1 MSPLLFVVLMDLK
14 EKIIELVNKNLGSPE
29 FFIVDVNVS
38 GSQNVRKISILLD
51 GDSGISIDECAKVSR
66 IVGKELEEFDMI
78 DSQYLLEVGSPGL
91 DKPLKLKR
99 QYLRNLGKRVAV
111 VLEDETTKTGVLE
124 NVGEDQITLLEE
136 VKEKSNENKNSKKVK
151 TISSEIPF
159 SSIKKTN
166 VLVSFS

>member
-29 FFIVDVNVS
+29 FFTVDVNVS
-38 GSQNVRKISILLD
+38 GSQNIRKISILLD
-51 GDSGISIDECAKVSR
+51 GDNGISIDECARISR
-66 IVGKELEEFDMI
+66 IVGKELEEFDVI

-124 NVGEDQITLLEE
+124 NVGENQITLLEE
-136 VKEKSNENKNSKKVK
+136 VKESNENKNSKKVK

>member
-1 MSPLLFVVLMDLK
+1 MDLK

-29 FFIVDVNVS
+29 FFTVDVNVS
-38 GSQNVRKISILLD
+38 GSQNIRKISILLD
-51 GDSGISIDECAKVSR
+51 GDNGISIDECARISR
-66 IVGKELEEFDMI
+66 IVGKELEEFDVI

-124 NVGEDQITLLEE
+124 NVGENQITLLEE
-136 VKEKSNENKNSKKVK
+136 VKESNENKNSKKVK